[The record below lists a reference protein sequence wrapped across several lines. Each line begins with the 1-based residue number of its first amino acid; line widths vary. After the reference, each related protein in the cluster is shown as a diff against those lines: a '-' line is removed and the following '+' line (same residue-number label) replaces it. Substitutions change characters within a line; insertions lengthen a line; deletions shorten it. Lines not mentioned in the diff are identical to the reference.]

1 MSSAVAIVLAAG
13 KGTRM
18 KSDLPKVLL
27 DVCSRPMIEYVLE
40 ALRKGGIV
48 RNVIVVGYR
57 ADLVEAA
64 LGGQPDIE
72 FVLQEPQLG
81 TGHAVMVC
89 REALAG
95 YKGPVLIAV
104 GDSPMLQKQSVR
116 HLLEAFE
123 TGRDSCILGTAYK
136 DDPTGLGRIVRD
148 SSGQFVGI
156 VEEKDATD
164 QQRRITEVNMSTYV
178 FGCQDLFDAL
188 EQLKPNNV
196 QSEYYIT
203 DCPSILLAAGKRV
216 RALDVLKPC
225 EAMSINTLEEL
236 SAVEEILRGN
246 TSS

>member
-1 MSSAVAIVLAAG
+1 MAIVLAAG

-27 DVCSRPMIEYVLE
+27 EVCGRPMIEYVLE

-48 RNVIVVGYR
+48 RNLIVVGYR

-89 REALAG
+89 REALSG
-95 YKGPVLIAV
+95 YEGAVLVAV
-104 GDSPMLQKQSVR
+104 GDSPMLQEQSVQ
-116 HLLEAFE
+116 HLLDAFE
-123 TGRDSCILGTAYK
+123 TGRDSCILGTATK

-148 SSGQFVGI
+148 SSGQFVEI

-178 FGCQDLFDAL
+178 FDCQDLFDVL
-188 EQLKPNNV
+188 EQLEPNNV
-196 QSEYYIT
+196 QGEYYIT
-203 DCPSILLAAGKRV
+203 DCPGILLARGKRV
-216 RALDVLKPC
+216 RALNVLKPC
-225 EAMSINTLEEL
+225 ETMSINTLEEL
-236 SAVEEILRGN
+236 SAVEEVLRGS
-246 TSS
+246 TAS

>member
-1 MSSAVAIVLAAG
+1 MSNAVAVVLAAG

-27 DVCSRPMIEYVLE
+27 DVCGRPMIEYVLE
-40 ALRKGGIV
+40 ALRKSGIG
-48 RNVIVVGYR
+48 RNLLVVGYR

-64 LGGQPDIE
+64 LGDQVDVE
-72 FVLQEPQLG
+72 FVYQRPQLG

-89 REALAG
+89 RDALAG
-95 YKGPVLIAV
+95 YKGPVLIV
-104 GDSPMLQKQSVR
+104 LGDSPMLQQASVE

-123 TGRDSCILGTAYK
+123 PGRDGCVLGTAYK

-148 SSGQFVGI
+148 SGRRFVGI
-156 VEEKDATD
+156 VEEKDAT
-164 QQRRITEVNMSTYV
+164 QRQRRITEVNMSTYV
-178 FGCQDLFDAL
+178 FDCQDLFDAL

-246 TSS
+246 TSP